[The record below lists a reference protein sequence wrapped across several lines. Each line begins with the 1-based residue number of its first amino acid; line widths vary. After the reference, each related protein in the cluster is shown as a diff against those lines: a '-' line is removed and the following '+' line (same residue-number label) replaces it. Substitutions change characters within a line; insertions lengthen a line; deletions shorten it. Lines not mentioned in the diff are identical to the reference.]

1 MAQVCYRYDGT
12 FAGFLTCIFNSY
24 VNREPAAE
32 FLLRSDPA
40 FTLWP
45 EREVDAHPEH
55 ARRVYEGLRKK
66 TSPLFCTQIKRA
78 YLTCLEDRD
87 RVLYGLICRGF
98 AEGDRVRRDLTDPEM
113 AKVTLALQRLATE
126 QDHLKGFARFS
137 DMGGVLVGEI
147 EPKNRVLP
155 LLGPHFA
162 GRLNGEKVILY
173 DRTHREA
180 LFSAGFRWAVE
191 PVEDFHIGPA
201 GEEER
206 AWRRLWKSFF
216 NTIAIE
222 GRTNPKCQATHLP
235 KRYRHVM
242 TEFQEEEA
250 PISSS
255 GGTPKRS
262 STPIAAK

>member
-1 MAQVCYRYDGT
+1 MEPVCYRYDGT
-12 FAGFLTCIFNSY
+12 FEGFLTCVFESY
-24 VNREPAAE
+24 VNKETPAA
-32 FLLRSDPA
+32 FLLLDDPNL
-40 FTLWP
+40 TLWP
-45 EREVDAHPEH
+45 EREVDTCPDH
-55 ARRVYEGLRKK
+55 ARRVYEGLGKK
-66 TSPLFCTQIKRA
+66 ASPAFRTQMERA
-78 YLTCLEDRD
+78 HLTCLEDRD
-87 RVLYGLICRGF
+87 MVLYRLIRRGF
-98 AEGDRVRRDLTDPEM
+98 AEGDRVRKDLTDPEM
-113 AKVTLALQRLATE
+113 AKVTLALQKMWTE
-126 QDHLKGFARFS
+126 WDHLKGFARFS

-155 LLGPHFA
+155 LLGAHFA
-162 GRLNGEKVILY
+162 ARLNGEKVILY

-180 LFSAGFRWAVE
+180 LFSAGFHWSVE

-222 GRTNPKCQATHLP
+222 GRTNPKCQATHMP

-250 PISSS
+250 SISSS
-255 GGTPKRS
+255 GGTPIRS
-262 STPIAAK
+262 STPIAAR